1 MSDMSHSVFS
11 TCDFCDTYRDALP
24 SGFAVLPPVFHNFG
38 NAAPFCGSIVT
49 VQCFEDNTS
58 VRAQL
63 EQPGNARV
71 LVVAGTGSLRTAG
84 TTGRSPRLG
93 RRGGGR
99 LRARRRGTGGLAH
112 RYPCTGN
119 HAHATHEAP
128 ARTDR
133 CAGAYTRCASPAW
146 RLALRRCRRD
156 CHFPHAPAPKLITQ
170 ICRAM
175 HALALWPV
183 LLRAGPR
190 PTPATAR
197 C

>member
-71 LVVAGTGSLRTAG
+71 LVVAGTGSLRTAL
-84 TTGRSPRLG
+84 LG
-93 RRGGGR
+93 GNLGQLAVRHGWAGVVVDGCVRDAEE
-99 LRARRRGTGGLAH
+99 LAGLPIGI
-112 RYPCTGN
+112 R
-119 HAHATHEAP
+119 
-128 ARTDR
+128 
-133 CAGAYTRCASPAW
+133 
-146 RLALRRCRRD
+146 
-156 CHFPHAPAPKLITQ
+156 
-170 ICRAM
+170 
-175 HALALWPV
+175 ALATMPMPPMKRQPGLIDVPVHIQGVPV
-183 LLRAGPR
+183 LPGDWLYADADGIVISR
-190 PTPATAR
+190 TPLHPN
-197 C
+197 